1 MPENV
6 VGDLNGG
13 TGGYIYINTENQYTK
28 NNVISSG
35 AIVSAIGGY
44 GKNKGFGG
52 AGGVVVFGK
61 HFRGSTFDV
70 LVHGGGT
77 GFQYADA
84 KPQGC
89 GNGGAGTVYM
99 AHEDMLRIDNNG
111 IITNKFTRL
120 YGQRQ
125 NQIDFKNEFMLAEN
139 TMIAEGTQ
147 VEINNGGI
155 TSFMFPTLTMEAN
168 S

>member
-1 MPENV
+1 
-6 VGDLNGG
+6 LNGG
-13 TGGYIYINTENQYTK
+13 SGGYVYINTLNEYTK
-28 NNVISSG
+28 SNVISSG
-35 AIVSAIGGY
+35 AIISATGGY
-44 GKNKGFGG
+44 GKNRGFGG

-61 HFRGSTFDV
+61 HFRGSTFGV
-70 LVHGGGT
+70 KVHGGGT
-77 GFQYADA
+77 GVQYADA

-99 AHEDMLRIDNNG
+99 AHEDMLRIDNG
-111 IITNKFTRL
+111 GLITNKFTRL

-139 TMIAEGTQ
+139 TIISEGTQ

>member
-1 MPENV
+1 M
-6 VGDLNGG
+6 
-13 TGGYIYINTENQYTK
+13 
-28 NNVISSG
+28 
-35 AIVSAIGGY
+35 
-44 GKNKGFGG
+44 
-52 AGGVVVFGK
+52 
-61 HFRGSTFDV
+61 
-70 LVHGGGT
+70 HGGGT

-84 KPQGC
+84 KPEGC

-139 TMIAEGTQ
+139 TIISEGTQ

-155 TSFMFPTLTMEAN
+155 SSFMFPTLTMEAKSQMRFN
-168 S
+168 IPIPTLTLKYRKHFVVHPTTVIDFTPITQKVEFVSTSEDTLYNIVNLGSVLFNKFLKISVS